1 MTETRNLILKSSDIL
16 ASNDANDYFNK
27 TVTNLK
33 GTVENNRYSYTWNIN
48 LRETFG
54 DEFYNKYSRFSIC
67 INSWTNSNLSTTVF
81 DPSDPLTQFWIR
93 LTQIYLS
100 GLNFNPQPYMN
111 GASTTNAL
119 MMTSG
124 IMSLP
129 TVPGVGG
136 GNIQNNIMK
145 YRYPTYYFTKPVGQ
159 DTCAI
164 RVDIKTLYN
173 NQPYEPPTSAQVF
186 GHIVVSFEVIGIL

>member
-1 MTETRNLILKSSDIL
+1 MTETRNLILKSIDIL

-27 TVTNLK
+27 TVTNSM
-33 GTVENNRYSYTWNIN
+33 GTIENNRYSYTWNVN

-67 INSWTNSNLSTTVF
+67 INSWTNSNLSTTVV
-81 DPSDPLTQFWIR
+81 DPLNTIAQFWTR

-111 GASTTNAL
+111 GASTTSAQ

-124 IMSLP
+124 IMSFP
-129 TVPGVGG
+129 TVAGVGS
-136 GNIQNNIMK
+136 GNIQTIIK
-145 YRYPTYYFTKPVGQ
+145 PRAPIYYFTKPVGQ
-159 DTCAI
+159 DTAAI
-164 RVDIKTLYN
+164 RVDIKTLFN
-173 NQPYEPPTSAQVF
+173 NQPYQPPTSAQVF

>member
-1 MTETRNLILKSSDIL
+1 MTETRNLILKSIDIL

-27 TVTNLK
+27 TVTNSN
-33 GTVENNRYSYTWNIN
+33 GTVENNRYSYTWNVN

-67 INSWTNSNLSTTVF
+67 INSWTNSNLSTTVV
-81 DPSDPLTQFWIR
+81 DPLNTIAQFWTR

-111 GASTTNAL
+111 GASTTSAQ

-124 IMSLP
+124 IMSFP
-129 TVPGVGG
+129 TVAGVGS
-136 GNIQNNIMK
+136 GNIQTVIK
-145 YRYPTYYFTKPVGQ
+145 PRAPIYYFTKPVGQ
-159 DTCAI
+159 DTAAI
-164 RVDIKTLYN
+164 RVDIKTLFN
-173 NQPYEPPTSAQVF
+173 NQPYQPPTSAQVF

>member
-1 MTETRNLILKSSDIL
+1 MTETRNLILKSIDIL

-27 TVTNLK
+27 TVTNSM
-33 GTVENNRYSYTWNIN
+33 GTIENNRYSYTWNVN

-67 INSWTNSNLSTTVF
+67 INSWTNSNLSTTVV
-81 DPSDPLTQFWIR
+81 DPLNTIAQFWTR

-111 GASTTNAL
+111 GASTTSAQ

-124 IMSLP
+124 IMSFP
-129 TVPGVGG
+129 TVAGVGS

-145 YRYPTYYFTKPVGQ
+145 PRAPIYYFTKPVGQ
-159 DTCAI
+159 DTAAI
-164 RVDIKTLYN
+164 RVDIKTLFN
-173 NQPYEPPTSAQVF
+173 NQPYQPPTSAQVF

>member
-1 MTETRNLILKSSDIL
+1 MTETRNLILKSIDIL

-27 TVTNLK
+27 TVTNSM
-33 GTVENNRYSYTWNIN
+33 GTIENNRYSYTWNVN

-67 INSWTNSNLSTTVF
+67 INSWTNSNLSTTVV
-81 DPSDPLTQFWIR
+81 DPLNTIAQFWSR

-111 GASTTNAL
+111 GASTTSAQ

-124 IMSLP
+124 IMSFP
-129 TVPGVGG
+129 TVAGVGS
-136 GNIQNNIMK
+136 GNIQTIIK
-145 YRYPTYYFTKPVGQ
+145 PRAPIYYFTKPVGQ
-159 DTCAI
+159 DTAAI
-164 RVDIKTLYN
+164 RVDIKTLFN
-173 NQPYEPPTSAQVF
+173 NQPYQPPTSAQVF

>member
-1 MTETRNLILKSSDIL
+1 MTETRNLILKSIDIL
-16 ASNDANDYFNK
+16 ASNNANDYFNT
-27 TVTNLK
+27 TVTNSK
-33 GTVENNRYSYTWNIN
+33 GTIENNRYSYTWNIN

-67 INSWTNSNLSTTVF
+67 ISSWTNSHLSTTVV
-81 DPSDPLTQFWIR
+81 DPLNTIAQFWTR

-111 GASTTNAL
+111 GASTTSAQ

-124 IMSLP
+124 IFAYP
-129 TVPGVGG
+129 TVAGVGSASAQTT
-136 GNIQNNIMK
+136 NMK
-145 YRYPTYYFTKPVGQ
+145 VRAPIYYFTKPVGQ
-159 DTCAI
+159 DTAAI
-164 RVDIKTLYN
+164 RVDLKTLFN